1 MKKCLGSGVVII
13 FLAII
18 FFLANTPLYGQDKVI
33 RLRYADITPAAHK
46 RSKLTVEWCNEIEKR
61 TNGRVKITYFPG
73 STLAPPMQVYDST
86 VRGIADIGQS
96 LMSYSPGRL
105 PLTEVLSLPLGFTSG
120 YQATRLANEYYKKF
134 QPKEFADSKVM
145 LLHASGS
152 CIFMTRKPIQKT
164 EDLKGLRIKVNSEN
178 ADIAHAVGAAPVTM
192 PVSETYDGLQ
202 KGLLD
207 GMLLS
212 VETIK
217 GYKFGEVIKT
227 ALENHAFSY
236 STGLFVIMNKAR
248 WDSFPKDIQ
257 QIIEKVN
264 EEYVEKYGKL
274 WNELEKEG
282 KDYGISKGVT
292 FVQVPKEEQAKWAEK
307 MKPIFDQYVK
317 EIKAKGLP
325 AEEALKFCQDY
336 LKKNP

>member
-1 MKKCLGSGVVII
+1 MKKCFGSGFVII
-13 FLAII
+13 FFAIV
-18 FFLANTPLYGQDKVI
+18 FFLTGTPIYGQEKII

-61 TNGRVKITYFPG
+61 TNGRVKITHFAG

-120 YQATRLANEYYKKF
+120 YQATGLANEYYRKF
-134 QPKEFADSKVM
+134 QPREFGDSKVM
-145 LLHASGS
+145 FLHASGS

-212 VETIK
+212 VETLK

-264 EEYVEKYGKL
+264 EEYVEKYGRL
-274 WNELEKEG
+274 WNEMEKEG
-282 KDYGISKGVT
+282 KDYGLSKGVN
-292 FVQVPKEEQAKWAEK
+292 FVQVPREEQAKWAEK
-307 MKPIFDQYVK
+307 MKPILDQYVK

-325 AEEALKFCQDY
+325 SEEALRFCQDY